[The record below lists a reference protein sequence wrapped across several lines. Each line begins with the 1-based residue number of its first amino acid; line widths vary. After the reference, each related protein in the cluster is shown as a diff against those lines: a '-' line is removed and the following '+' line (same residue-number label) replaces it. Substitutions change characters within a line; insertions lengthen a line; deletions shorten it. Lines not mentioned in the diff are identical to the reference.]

1 MRAKTVFTTLA
12 ALALLAA
19 SAPAW
24 ASNYDGMLALFF
36 TFYLVAP
43 WSALQLVVFALLALF
58 DRYRSRKLAVWHSA
72 IAAAGPIVGLFVALI
87 DYRDPEFLWLAIG
100 VNTLLLALA
109 FLPMGM
115 HAIHRHRAARRAAAA
130 DASAPP

>member
-1 MRAKTVFTTLA
+1 MRAKTLSTTVA
-12 ALALLAA
+12 AFALLTA

-43 WSALQLVVFALLALF
+43 WSALHLLVFALLALF
-58 DRYRSRKLAVWHSA
+58 DRYRSRKLALWHSA

-87 DYRDPEFLWLAIG
+87 DYRDPGFLWLAIG

-109 FLPMGM
+109 FLLMGM
-115 HAIHRHRAARRAAAA
+115 HAIHRRRAARRAAAA